1 MKNKREINKE
11 SFCFKRPMTRLGQK
25 IIKMVQWEAQKPSL
39 QPKGN
44 EAVYSL

>member
-1 MKNKREINKE
+1 M
-11 SFCFKRPMTRLGQK
+11 RPMSRLGQK
-25 IIKMVQWEAQKPSL
+25 KIKMVQWEAQTPSL

>member
-1 MKNKREINKE
+1 MKNKRERINQN
-11 SFCFKRPMTRLGQK
+11 FCFMRPMTRLGQK
-25 IIKMVQWEAQKPSL
+25 IIKMVQWEAQTPSL